1 MRYQLLCRED
11 NMYMYI
17 NVTYTQEMNIPRN
30 EIKVEVTAKVIG
42 QQLDTSFVFSL
53 VLVSVKIQN
62 P

>member
-1 MRYQLLCRED
+1 
-11 NMYMYI
+11 MYI